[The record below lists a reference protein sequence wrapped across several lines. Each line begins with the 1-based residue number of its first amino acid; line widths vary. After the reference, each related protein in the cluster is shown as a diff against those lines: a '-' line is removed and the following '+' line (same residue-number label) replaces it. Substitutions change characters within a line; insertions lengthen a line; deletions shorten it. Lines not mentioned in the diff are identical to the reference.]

1 MNYGKEVERDV
12 SSFERISIES
22 PSIIFELDSKIP
34 VDLYTRLDFG
44 NTLIDDKHF
53 PTYLSFLKAEK
64 IEKIK
69 KASKSHQIS
78 STLPI

>member
-22 PSIIFELDSKIP
+22 PSIIFEVDSKIP
-34 VDLYTRLDFG
+34 VDLYTPLDFG
-44 NTLIDDKHF
+44 STLIDDKHF
-53 PTYLSFLKAEK
+53 PIYLSFLKAENV
-64 IEKIK
+64 EKIK